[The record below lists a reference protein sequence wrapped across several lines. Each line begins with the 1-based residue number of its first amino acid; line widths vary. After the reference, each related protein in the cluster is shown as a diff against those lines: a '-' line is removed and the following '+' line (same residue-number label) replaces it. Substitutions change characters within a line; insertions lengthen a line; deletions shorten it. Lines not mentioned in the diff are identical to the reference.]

1 MPKSPVI
8 RSFFAKNGLTMVIV
22 ILMAAF
28 IIGGLQGLNYLAK
41 NKIEKD
47 DNLKVNTI
55 SKENKTARQ
64 IVQDFLNY
72 CNTKDVSSASALLT
86 LECKENEEI
95 LTTWVEKNFRN
106 SKTFKIESETINKG
120 IYNYKIKITDNILVT
135 GKIDENLLEISM
147 AVVNEKGEYKV
158 SILNNDE
165 RSN

>member
-106 SKTFKIESETINKG
+106 
-120 IYNYKIKITDNILVT
+120 
-135 GKIDENLLEISM
+135 
-147 AVVNEKGEYKV
+147 
-158 SILNNDE
+158 
-165 RSN
+165 